1 VELIKFEA
9 REMQFKIPYC
19 LKCPVREGNTGAP
32 RFMIGVSNWIDV
44 AMSDWLGRRP
54 RKVWGHASLNLWY
67 LIYLLFVAYVS

>member
-1 VELIKFEA
+1 
-9 REMQFKIPYC
+9 MQFKIPYC

-54 RKVWGHASLNLWY
+54 RKVWGHASLNL
-67 LIYLLFVAYVS
+67 